1 MKLNITLNNESKTF
15 EIEPYDILLF
25 VLRREGY
32 YGPKNGC
39 TNGDCAACAVLLDG
53 KPVNSCLIMAAHCE
67 GANIVTIEGIGTP
80 DNLHPLQKA
89 FLDTGGAQCGFCTP
103 GLIISAAALLNENPN
118 PAEEDVREAWA
129 GNLCR
134 CTGYM
139 KPIEAVLHAAK
150 IMKEQKAVG
159 IPVELKQPELV
170 TIKRQ

>member
-1 MKLNITLNNESKTF
+1 MKLNITLNNEAKSF
-15 EIEPYDILLF
+15 EVAPYDILLF

-103 GLIISAAALLNENPN
+103 GLIISAAALLNEN
-118 PAEEDVREAWA
+118 AEPTEADVREAWA

-150 IMKEQKAVG
+150 MMKEQKAVG

-170 TIKRQ
+170 TIKRS